1 MRVIAI
7 DGPAGSGKSTVA
19 RRLAERL
26 QLQYLDTGAMYRAVT
41 FAALRR
47 GIDPADVEDVAR
59 LVSSLELV
67 VGVDTITVDGV
78 DASIEIRGPEVT
90 RAVSIVAAN
99 PHVRS
104 ELRRRQQE
112 WAVAHG
118 GGVIEGRDIGSV
130 VFPDAELK
138 VYLTA
143 APDVRAGR
151 RAKEVSDLDYEQV
164 AADIAKRDALDQ
176 GRTDSP
182 LTQVDGALE
191 VDTSHLGVDEIV
203 DLLERRLEPP
213 PEPGLAP
220 ESAVSA
226 ESGRTSEPA
235 VRAEG
240 GPAASERASTGPHGP
255 SVGERLLYSGI
266 RAVLVGFARVY
277 FRLRVEGLDNVPAD
291 GPFILSPIHRSNIDF
306 LVVLVCAKRRMR
318 YMAKDTLWKPGVG
331 RLWGALGGIPVHRGS
346 ADREALRTSIEVIE
360 SGEPLVMFPEGT
372 RQTGPEIAPL
382 FDGPAYVQART
393 GAPIVPVGI
402 GGTEAVMPKGG
413 KMLRPHKVV
422 VVIGPALAAPQ
433 VEGAK
438 ARRSSVKAQTAR
450 LSGEVQRLFDRAQE
464 ATGTPNR

>member
-26 QLQYLDTGAMYRAVT
+26 KLEYLDTGAMYRAVT

-47 GIDPADVEDVAR
+47 GLDPGDVADVAR
-59 LVSSLELV
+59 MVSSLELD
-67 VGVDTITVDGV
+67 VGQDTITVDGV

-99 PHVRS
+99 PQVRT

-112 WAVAHG
+112 WASAHG

-151 RAKEVSDLDYEQV
+151 RAKEVTELDYEQV

-176 GRTDSP
+176 GREDSP

-191 VDTSHLGVDEIV
+191 VDTSNLSVDEIV
-203 DLLERRLEPP
+203 DLLERRLQPP
-213 PEPGLAP
+213 STSAEPG
-220 ESAVSA
+220 ESAVAPSP
-226 ESGRTSEPA
+226 SSPA
-235 VRAEG
+235 
-240 GPAASERASTGPHGP
+240 RASIRSHGP
-255 SVGERLLYSGI
+255 SLGERLLYAGV
-266 RAVLVGFARVY
+266 RAALVGFGRVF
-277 FRLRVEGLDNVPAD
+277 FRIRVEGLENVPAS

-318 YMAKDTLWKPGVG
+318 YMAKDTLWKAGFG
-331 RLWGALGGIPVHRGS
+331 RLWKALGGIPVHRGS

-372 RQTGPEIAPL
+372 RQTGPKVAPL

-393 GAPIVPVGI
+393 GTPIVPVGI
-402 GGTEAVMPKGG
+402 GGTEAVMPKGA
-413 KMLRPHKVV
+413 KMLRPHKVA
-422 VVIGPALAAPQ
+422 VVIGKPFVAPDVQ
-433 VEGAK
+433 GSK
-438 ARRSSVKAQTAR
+438 ARRSSIKAQTAR
-450 LSGEVQRLFDRAQE
+450 LGEEIQRLFDLAQTQ
-464 ATGTPNR
+464 AGTPNV